1 MVRGAGFSFDEL
13 KERSCMTIPM
23 TYKKYEKEGFKT
35 PTGKVELYSSMF
47 EKYGFDPLP
56 CFREPPESPVSSPE
70 VFKEYPYI
78 LCTGNRHLEYF
89 HSEGRQIP
97 SLRRR
102 VPDPL
107 VEIHPETAKRE
118 HIEAGDWVWIETPQ
132 IRGERARF
140 RVEVTDRVHPKI
152 IHSRH
157 GWWFPERPGPEHGC
171 FESNMNVALSDAP
184 PRDEICAS
192 VRTRGTLCKV
202 YT

>member
-1 MVRGAGFSFDEL
+1 M
-13 KERSCMTIPM
+13 
-23 TYKKYEKEGFKT
+23 
-35 PTGKVELYSSMF
+35 KVELYSSMF

-107 VEIHPETAKRE
+107 VEIHPETAERE

-132 IRGERARF
+132 IQGN
-140 RVEVTDRVHPKI
+140 
-152 IHSRH
+152 
-157 GWWFPERPGPEHGC
+157 GPGSG
-171 FESNMNVALSDAP
+171 
-184 PRDEICAS
+184 
-192 VRTRGTLCKV
+192 
-202 YT
+202 